1 MPEQTN
7 RWKNRQ
13 RQNWRSD
20 NGTLDE
26 SFGLLLDMIK
36 ADTFRPGPQSDSS
49 NTMQGWFTGGQC
61 AFLINSIGALSGVW
75 LGAEP
80 AGLHFFTGH
89 SGIWR
94 QDIVSLQARYGLFLA
109 RHRFAVD
116 KSLFAGVVSNKAPG
130 ISASQELP
138 RLQNPGRAYEAC
150 SRA

>member
-1 MPEQTN
+1 MPYQTN

-49 NTMQGWFTGGQC
+49 NTIQGWFTGGQC

-75 LGAEP
+75 LGVEP

-116 KSLFAGVVSNKAPG
+116 KSLSAGVVSEKPPE

-138 RLQNPGRAYEAC
+138 RLQAPGRVYKAC
-150 SRA
+150 PRA

>member
-1 MPEQTN
+1 
-7 RWKNRQ
+7 
-13 RQNWRSD
+13 
-20 NGTLDE
+20 
-26 SFGLLLDMIK
+26 MIK

-75 LGAEP
+75 LGVEP

-116 KSLFAGVVSNKAPG
+116 KSLFAGVVSEKPPG

-138 RLQNPGRAYEAC
+138 RLQAPGRVYKAC
-150 SRA
+150 PRV